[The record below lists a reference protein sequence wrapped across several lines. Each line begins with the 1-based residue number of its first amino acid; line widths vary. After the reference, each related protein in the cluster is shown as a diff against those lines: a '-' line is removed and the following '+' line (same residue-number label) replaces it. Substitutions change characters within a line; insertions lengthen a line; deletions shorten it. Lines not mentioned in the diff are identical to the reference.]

1 MSTKA
6 LRAPSW
12 LGLVAVAV
20 AGACAEPVGE
30 SGPAVAGPG
39 HDVSRLWGE
48 SGELWDP
55 AGRLPDVAYA
65 GYHAGEDSLPEVR
78 DKVNVIDFGAVGDGV
93 TDDTEAFLDAIA
105 AVSDGAV
112 FIPSGRYLITKPLFL
127 GKSYIVLRGQSRDST
142 TLFFPKTLFEV
153 LGKGKDGGPTG
164 WSWGGA
170 WIWANP
176 NLQRGDSGG
185 PVWEEGHLITKVT
198 RPMAKGGTWVEV
210 SDASAI
216 EPGQWVRVA
225 QYESDGSL
233 SLSLHSGEGLN
244 GRCWVDRPGFRIIN
258 WLLRVADVRGNKI
271 DFDRPLRIDVRP
283 EWNAEIWA
291 TELPVEEIGI
301 EHLTVEFPVMEYP
314 GHHNEPGQSAI
325 SIGYTLNSWVRDVA
339 ILNADNGIFFWY
351 ARYCTAENIVIAG
364 RGGHYGFNLGGA
376 QDCLVTRFS
385 IENKSVHDTSLSN
398 MANGNV
404 YSWGQGLEINFD
416 HHRGASYQN
425 VTSRVDV
432 GRVGRLWRSSG
443 TPSGHYTAANETY
456 WNILPWATTR
466 QLRPWPA
473 MNIIGPLKEVDRVEG
488 DWYDAWFEPL
498 EELKPVDL
506 HLAQWARRLGEPI
519 PSPPEMPRPLP
530 PGLFEEAVTGG
541 SAVKADGRGIPPH

>member
-1 MSTKA
+1 MRTKA
-6 LRAPSW
+6 LRAPTW

-93 TDDTEAFLDAIA
+93 TDDTEAFLGAIA

-210 SDASAI
+210 SDASGI
-216 EPGQWVRVA
+216 EPGQ
-225 QYESDGSL
+225 
-233 SLSLHSGEGLN
+233 
-244 GRCWVDRPGFRIIN
+244 
-258 WLLRVADVRGNKI
+258 
-271 DFDRPLRIDVRP
+271 
-283 EWNAEIWA
+283 
-291 TELPVEEIGI
+291 
-301 EHLTVEFPVMEYP
+301 
-314 GHHNEPGQSAI
+314 
-325 SIGYTLNSWVRDVA
+325 WVRDVA

-416 HHRGASYQN
+416 HHRSVERSGS
-425 VTSRVDV
+425 SR
-432 GRVGRLWRSSG
+432 
-443 TPSGHYTAANETY
+443 
-456 WNILPWATTR
+456 
-466 QLRPWPA
+466 
-473 MNIIGPLKEVDRVEG
+473 
-488 DWYDAWFEPL
+488 
-498 EELKPVDL
+498 
-506 HLAQWARRLGEPI
+506 RRL
-519 PSPPEMPRPLP
+519 
-530 PGLFEEAVTGG
+530 V
-541 SAVKADGRGIPPH
+541 